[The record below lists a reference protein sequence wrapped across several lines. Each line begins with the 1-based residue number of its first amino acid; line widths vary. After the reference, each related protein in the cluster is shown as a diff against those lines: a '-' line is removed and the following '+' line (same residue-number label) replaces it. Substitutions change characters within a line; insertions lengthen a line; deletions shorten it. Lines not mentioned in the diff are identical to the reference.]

1 MSEGEIDAEMLAI
14 EREIDKLQ
22 ASINKSQLKPVARD
36 SGIPESRRT
45 TMDEAEHHVRQGA
58 RPKSVRTTALPN
70 VHAEPDDLN
79 ETSRTN
85 VREPNRFTLT
95 STPYHANTSGHKEG
109 SAATTGMTPN
119 IIMFGTGSGFSF
131 GSSV

>member
-1 MSEGEIDAEMLAI
+1 MWEGEIDAEILAI
-14 EREIDKLQ
+14 ERELDKLL
-22 ASINKSQLKPVARD
+22 ASINKSKLKPVARD

-45 TMDEAEHHVRQGA
+45 TMDEAEHHMGHGTRL
-58 RPKSVRTTALPN
+58 KSFRKTALSN
-70 VHAEPDDLN
+70 VHAEPDDLI
-79 ETSRTN
+79 ESSRTN
-85 VREPNRFTLT
+85 FRELNRFALT

>member
-1 MSEGEIDAEMLAI
+1 MSEGEIDAEKLAI

-70 VHAEPDDLN
+70 VHAEPD
-79 ETSRTN
+79 E
-85 VREPNRFTLT
+85 
-95 STPYHANTSGHKEG
+95 
-109 SAATTGMTPN
+109 
-119 IIMFGTGSGFSF
+119 
-131 GSSV
+131 